1 MCWCRSEYE
10 GHTFSNKTLVLC
22 LIQVQELE
30 FILKSGTGI
39 WIYTWLSDWTCTH
52 IHTHIYIYIHI
63 YIMLVS
69 QSCLTLCDPLVC
81 SLPGSS
87 LHGILQTRIL
97 QWVAIPFSR
106 GSSQPS
112 RSLLVIHF
120 IYGSVYMSIPNS
132 LPRPYIGNINHFV
145 CVWRGNFGLDYVI
158 FSFFQSFMPAR
169 MRQSYLWP
177 LKLSIVKYTTCFLG
191 LFWDEKTDWGVIKG
205 RLEAT
210 SRRWKLMGME

>member
-1 MCWCRSEYE
+1 
-10 GHTFSNKTLVLC
+10 
-22 LIQVQELE
+22 
-30 FILKSGTGI
+30 
-39 WIYTWLSDWTCTH
+39 
-52 IHTHIYIYIHI
+52 
-63 YIMLVS
+63 MLVS

-145 CVWRGNFGLDYVI
+145 CVWRGNFGLD
-158 FSFFQSFMPAR
+158 
-169 MRQSYLWP
+169 
-177 LKLSIVKYTTCFLG
+177 
-191 LFWDEKTDWGVIKG
+191 
-205 RLEAT
+205 
-210 SRRWKLMGME
+210 

>member
-1 MCWCRSEYE
+1 
-10 GHTFSNKTLVLC
+10 
-22 LIQVQELE
+22 
-30 FILKSGTGI
+30 
-39 WIYTWLSDWTCTH
+39 
-52 IHTHIYIYIHI
+52 
-63 YIMLVS
+63 MLVS

-132 LPRPYIGNINHFV
+132 LPQSLHWKYKSFCV
-145 CVWRGNFGLDYVI
+145 CVEGEFWIGLGNLFILSI
-158 FSFFQSFMPAR
+158 LHASQNET
-169 MRQSYLWP
+169 
-177 LKLSIVKYTTCFLG
+177 KLSLTS
-191 LFWDEKTDWGVIKG
+191 EVIYCKIYNLLSG
-205 RLEAT
+205 FILR
-210 SRRWKLMGME
+210 